1 MINLLIVNYDGG
13 DGGKESCL
21 LTLKTSAINKSDYA
35 AQHQRGLKIK
45 LTNFSIYHSE
55 IFKH

>member
-35 AQHQRGLKIK
+35 AHQRGAENQIDKI
-45 LTNFSIYHSE
+45 
-55 IFKH
+55 